1 MGVRFGPGA
10 PMSMLG
16 RTAQNL
22 FWLSRYVERAENM
35 ARLLEVGYR
44 MSLTSRR
51 EGAVSEHLV
60 SMMQAAEVDEAFAL
74 KNRPADVDNVAHFM
88 MFDPD
93 NPSSVYS
100 CLLAARTNARSVR
113 TAITSD
119 IWESINGAWLEFA
132 QIKPRDVRGAKLLGL
147 LQWIKQVSNQFRGA
161 LLGTILR
168 DEGFAFLQA
177 GNFIERADNT
187 ARILDMKYYVLLP
200 RVTLV
205 GGDLDIQQWTLILR
219 AASAHRSYRHVYHDR
234 FKAQNIADFLI
245 LRPEMPRSLAFCAQ
259 YVRQNVEALAQFY
272 GKEQASCEAVRQL
285 CAMVENTNME
295 TVFSHGLHEFLTE
308 FMARNYHVSNTLAE
322 SYNFH

>member
-1 MGVRFGPGA
+1 MT
-10 PMSMLG
+10 MLG

-51 EGAVSEHLV
+51 EGGASEHLV
-60 SMMQAAEVDEAFAL
+60 SMMQAAEVDEAFAS
-74 KNRPADVDNVAHFM
+74 KDRVADVDTVANFM

-93 NPSSVYS
+93 NYSSVYS

-119 IWESINGAWLEFA
+119 MWESINSAWLEFS

-147 LQWIKQVSNQFRGA
+147 LEWVKDIGHQFRGA

-168 DEGFAFLQA
+168 DDGFAFLQA

-200 RVTLV
+200 RAKMV

-234 FKAQNIADFLI
+234 YKAHNIADFLM
-245 LRPEMPRSLAFCAQ
+245 LRPEMPRSLIFCAK
-259 YVRQNVEALAQFY
+259 YIEDNLATLSQFY
-272 GKEQASCEAVRQL
+272 GQKQSCDEAASQL
-285 CAMVENTNME
+285 RSMVDGTDMD
-295 TVFSHGLHEFLTE
+295 TIFSYGLHEFLTE
-308 FMARNYHVSNTLAE
+308 FIARNNRVSDTLSE
-322 SYNFH
+322 SYNFY

>member
-1 MGVRFGPGA
+1 
-10 PMSMLG
+10 MLG

-51 EGAVSEHLV
+51 EGGESEHLI
-60 SMMQAAEVDEAFAL
+60 SMMQAAEVDEEFA
-74 KNRPADVDNVAHFM
+74 KKDRIADVDTVAQFM
-88 MFDPD
+88 MFDPE

-100 CLLAARTNARSVR
+100 CLLNARTNARTVR

-119 IWESINGAWLEFA
+119 MWEAINSAWLEFS
-132 QIKPRDVRGAKLLGL
+132 QIKPHHVRGAKLLGL
-147 LQWIKQVSNQFRGA
+147 LEWVKHIGHQFRGA
-161 LLGTILR
+161 LLGTKLR
-168 DEGFAFLQA
+168 DDGFAFQQA

-200 RVTLV
+200 RSKMV

-234 FKAQNIADFLI
+234 YKATNIADFLI
-245 LRPEMPRSLAFCAQ
+245 LRPEMPRSLVYCAQ
-259 YVRQNVEALAQFY
+259 YVEDNLATLSKFY
-272 GKEQASCEAVRQL
+272 GESKVCNEAARQL
-285 CAMVENTNME
+285 RAMVEDTNME
-295 TVFSHGLHEFLTE
+295 EIFGFGLHDFLTE
-308 FMARNYHVSNTLAE
+308 FMARADHVSDTLSE
-322 SYNFH
+322 SYNFY

>member
-1 MGVRFGPGA
+1 
-10 PMSMLG
+10 MLG

-51 EGAVSEHLV
+51 EGGSSEHLM
-60 SMMQAAEVDEAFAL
+60 SMMQAAEVDEDFA
-74 KNRPADVDNVAHFM
+74 KTGKPADTDSVAHFM
-88 MFDPD
+88 MFDPS

-100 CLLAARTNARSVR
+100 CLQAARTNARSVR
-113 TAITSD
+113 TAITTD
-119 IWESINGAWLEFA
+119 MWETLNAAWLEFS

-147 LQWIKQVSNQFRGA
+147 LEWVRHLSHEFRGA

-168 DEGFAFLQA
+168 DDGFAFLQA

-200 RVTLV
+200 RAKMV

-234 FKAQNIADFLI
+234 YKAHNIADFLI
-245 LRPEMPRSLAFCAQ
+245 LRPEMPRSLIFCA
-259 YVRQNVEALAQFY
+259 RFVEQTMDTLGEFY
-272 GKEQASCEAVRQL
+272 GKTHECNEAAAQMR
-285 CAMVENTNME
+285 AMVEGTTMD
-295 TVFSHGLHEFLTE
+295 TIFAHGLHEFLTE
-308 FMARNYHVSNTLAE
+308 FIARNNRVSNALSE
-322 SYNFH
+322 SYNFY

>member
-1 MGVRFGPGA
+1 
-10 PMSMLG
+10 MLG

-51 EGAVSEHLV
+51 EGGASEHLM
-60 SMMQAAEVDEAFAL
+60 SMMQAAEIDEDFA
-74 KNRPADVDNVAHFM
+74 KKDRPADVDTVAHFM

-100 CLLAARTNARSVR
+100 CLQMARTNARSVR

-119 IWESINGAWLEFA
+119 MWESINSAWLEFS

-147 LQWIKQVSNQFRGA
+147 LEWVKHISHQFRGA

-168 DEGFAFLQA
+168 DDGFAFLQA
-177 GNFIERADNT
+177 GNFVERADNT

-200 RVTLV
+200 RAKMV

-234 FKAQNIADFLI
+234 YKAHNIADFLI
-245 LRPEMPRSLAFCAQ
+245 LRPEMPRSLIFCA
-259 YVRQNVEALAQFY
+259 RFIEQNIETLGEFY
-272 GKEQASCEAVRQL
+272 GRQKECNTAAAQL
-285 CAMVENTNME
+285 RAMVEGTTME
-295 TVFSHGLHEFLTE
+295 TIFSHGLHEFLTE
-308 FMARNYHVSNTLAE
+308 FIARNNTVSNSLSE
-322 SYNFH
+322 SYNFY

>member
-1 MGVRFGPGA
+1 MR
-10 PMSMLG
+10 MLG

-44 MSLTSRR
+44 MSMTSRR
-51 EGAVSEHLV
+51 EGGASEHLM
-60 SMMQAAEVDEAFAL
+60 SMMRAAEVDEAFAL

-113 TAITSD
+113 TAITID
-119 IWESINGAWLEFA
+119 MWESINGAWLEFA

-147 LQWIKQVSNQFRGA
+147 MEWIKHISHQFRGA

-168 DEGFAFLQA
+168 DDGFAFLQV

-205 GGDLDIQQWTLILR
+205 GGDLDIQQWALILR
-219 AASAHRSYRHVYHDR
+219 AASAHRSYLHVYHDR
-234 FKAQNIADFLI
+234 YKAHNIADFLI
-245 LRPEMPRSLAFCAQ
+245 MRPEMPRSLAFCAQ
-259 YVRQNVEALAQFY
+259 YVRQNLEMLSQFY
-272 GKEQASCEAVRQL
+272 GKEEACDAAARQL
-285 CAMVENTNME
+285 CALVEDTTME
-295 TVFSHGLHEFLTE
+295 TIFSQGLHEFLTE
-308 FMARNYHVSNTLAE
+308 FMTRNYHVSNTLSE
-322 SYNFH
+322 SYNFY

>member
-1 MGVRFGPGA
+1 
-10 PMSMLG
+10 MLG

-51 EGAVSEHLV
+51 EGGASEHLV
-60 SMMQAAEVDEAFAL
+60 SMMRAAEVDEAFAA
-74 KNRPADVDNVAHFM
+74 KHDVADVDTVARYM

-100 CLLAARTNARSVR
+100 CLQAARTNARSVR
-113 TAITSD
+113 TAITTD
-119 IWESINGAWLEFA
+119 MWESMNGAWLEFS

-147 LQWIKQVSNQFRGA
+147 LQWVKQRSHEFRGA

-168 DEGFAFLQA
+168 DDGFSFLQA
-177 GNFIERADNT
+177 GNFVERADNT

-200 RVTLV
+200 RATLV

-219 AASAHRSYRHVYHDR
+219 AASAHRAYRHVYHDR
-234 FKAQNIADFLI
+234 YKAHNIADFLI
-245 LRPEMPRSLAFCAQ
+245 LRPEMPRSLVFCAGF
-259 YVRQNVEALAQFY
+259 VKQNIDLLSDFY
-272 GKEQASCEAVRQL
+272 GRRECCNQAADDL
-285 CAMVENTNME
+285 LAMVANANMDE
-295 TVFSHGLHEFLTE
+295 IFASGLHEFLTE
-308 FMARNYHVSNTLAE
+308 FIARNNQVTDALSR
-322 SYNFH
+322 SYNFY